1 MFYFSK
7 RLLIQPLL
15 WVLFASILMFGCSST
30 PKNVNKK
37 TYARVKDW
45 RSNLGL
51 KELESQYG
59 LPDGL
64 LSAVMHQE
72 SGGKINARSSAGAQ
86 GLFQIMPGTAR
97 DLSLAS
103 AYEPQDSA
111 RAAARYLS
119 QLYRRYNGNLKQTL
133 AAYNWGMGNVD
144 RWINNGQ
151 SHRALPRE
159 TQNYIASVKKLKSL
173 YD

>member
-1 MFYFSK
+1 
-7 RLLIQPLL
+7 
-15 WVLFASILMFGCSST
+15 
-30 PKNVNKK
+30 
-37 TYARVKDW
+37 
-45 RSNLGL
+45 
-51 KELESQYG
+51 
-59 LPDGL
+59 
-64 LSAVMHQE
+64 MHQE
-72 SGGKINARSSAGAQ
+72 SGGKIKARSPAGAQ

>member
-1 MFYFSK
+1 MFQSISQTVF
-7 RLLIQPLL
+7 RPIILI
-15 WVLFASILMFGCSST
+15 VLSSILMFGCST
-30 PKNVNKK
+30 APKNVNKK

-51 KELESQYG
+51 RNLESQYG